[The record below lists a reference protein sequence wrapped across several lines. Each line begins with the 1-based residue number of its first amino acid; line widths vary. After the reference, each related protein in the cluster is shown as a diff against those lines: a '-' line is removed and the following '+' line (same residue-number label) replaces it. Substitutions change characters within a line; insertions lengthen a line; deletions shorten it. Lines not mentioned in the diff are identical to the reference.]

1 MSGFTENFR
10 PKEVVY
16 SIASIDVARLRE
28 RGFDTLL
35 LDMDN
40 TLLPWT
46 DRETP
51 EFAAKWVARAKADG
65 MKVCIVSNT
74 HKPSRLKKVAGELGV
89 ECVARALKP
98 RSQGFDLA
106 MSMMSSLP
114 EKCVVIGDQLLTDV
128 WGGNRAGMYTILVKP
143 MHPREFVGTKLSRV
157 VEMFLLRSLGVK
169 VPTRDDTVEPN
180 DNIG

>member
-16 SIASIDVARLRE
+16 SIASVHVAELRR

-40 TLLPWT
+40 TLLPWK
-46 DRETP
+46 DNDTP
-51 EFAAKWVARAKADG
+51 DFAAQWVEQAKAVG

-74 HKPSRLKKVAGELGV
+74 HRPSRLKKIAGELGV
-89 ECVARALKP
+89 ECVPRALKP

-106 MSMMSSLP
+106 MSMMGSSP
-114 EKCVVIGDQLLTDV
+114 EKTVVVGDQLLTDI
-128 WGGNRAGMYTILVKP
+128 WGGNRAGMYTILVAP
-143 MHPREFVGTKLSRV
+143 MHPREFVGTKLSRL
-157 VEMFLLRSLGVK
+157 VEMFILRSLGVK
-169 VPTRDDTVEPN
+169 LPKQDETVGPN
-180 DNIG
+180 ENIG